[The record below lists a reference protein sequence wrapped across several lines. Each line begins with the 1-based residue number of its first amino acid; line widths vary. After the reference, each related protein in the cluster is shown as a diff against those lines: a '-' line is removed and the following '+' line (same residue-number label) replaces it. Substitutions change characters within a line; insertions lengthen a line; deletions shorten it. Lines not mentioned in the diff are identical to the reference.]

1 MHNFALIRVLFTLDV
16 LGVARE
22 GWWQHG
28 QEQRESTP
36 ELLDG
41 VCVCVC
47 VFCYVPVLGC
57 AVS

>member
-1 MHNFALIRVLFTLDV
+1 MHNFALIQPQFTLDV
-16 LGVARE
+16 LGMVRE

-28 QEQRESTP
+28 QEQRDCTT

-41 VCVCVC
+41 VCVCVS
-47 VFCYVPVLGC
+47 VMSPVLGC